1 MTIHLMKIR
10 HALLTLLI
18 LFLPTALWAQ
28 KNGKEPLFGK
38 QHATFSIQSKQL
50 AGAEFY
56 LVSGHGGPDPG
67 AIGIYQGRPLHED
80 EYAYDI
86 ILRLARELRA
96 RGAKAHIII
105 QDKKDGIRDGRIL
118 GSSKRETC
126 MGEAIPLDQVA
137 RLKQR
142 CVKIDQLARKSKSNY
157 KRAVFIHVDS
167 RSAGKQTDVYFYH
180 APGSSKGKRLANHVR
195 KTFAAKYAK
204 HQPGRGFN
212 GTVSERGL
220 YVLRNTSPVG
230 LFIEV
235 GNIRN
240 KRDQKRL
247 VESNNRQALAR
258 WIADGIAADHAAGR

>member
-1 MTIHLMKIR
+1 MNRLVITLC
-10 HALLTLLI
+10 LLCLAGI
-18 LFLPTALWAQ
+18 GVQAQ
-28 KNGKEPLFGK
+28 KSVKEPLFGK
-38 QHATFSIQSKQL
+38 EHQTVTVRSGQL

-67 AIGIYQGRPLHED
+67 AIGIYQGRQLHED

-86 ILRLARELRA
+86 ILRLARELKS
-96 RGAKAHIII
+96 RGAVAHIII

-118 GSSKRETC
+118 NSSKRETC
-126 MGEAIPLDQVA
+126 MGEAISLNQSD
-137 RLKQR
+137 RLRQR
-142 CVKIDQLARKSKSNY
+142 CNKINQLFRKRKSNY

-167 RSAGKQTDVYFYH
+167 RSEGKQTDVYFYH
-180 APGSSKGKRLANHVR
+180 APGSRNGKRLAERVR
-195 KTFAAKYAK
+195 KTFESKYAK
-204 HQPGRGFN
+204 HQPGRGFR

-247 VESNNRQALAR
+247 VESNNREALAR
-258 WIADGIAADHAAGR
+258 WIADGIAADYASSK